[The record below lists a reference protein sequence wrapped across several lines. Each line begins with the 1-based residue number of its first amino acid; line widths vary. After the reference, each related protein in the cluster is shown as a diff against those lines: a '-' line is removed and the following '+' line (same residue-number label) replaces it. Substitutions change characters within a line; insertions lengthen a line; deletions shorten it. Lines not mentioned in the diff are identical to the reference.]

1 MSYAS
6 GKHAYGISDRSGRRY
21 RLREMKTEWT
31 GAKVGPDE
39 FEPKH
44 PQLFPPRLLPD
55 PQALRGPRPET
66 ELAEQRSIQYGFN
79 PVGFREIPGITPPNV
94 LVAEG
99 QVGSVSVVTGNVLV
113 TLTGLAA
120 TASVGSVVIPQSESV
135 TLTGLSSTLSVGSVI
150 ISTPSA
156 SGISSTAS
164 VGTVTVTGDSS
175 VTVTGLSSTASVGT
189 AVAGDITAA
198 VTGLSSTASVG
209 TVTVSADSTFTLTGL
224 GATGSVGSVTVS
236 ISASSWALASGSW
249 SDSGVWDDYASWNDG
264 S

>member
-1 MSYAS
+1 M
-6 GKHAYGISDRSGRRY
+6 
-21 RLREMKTEWT
+21 
-31 GAKVGPDE
+31 
-39 FEPKH
+39 
-44 PQLFPPRLLPD
+44 
-55 PQALRGPRPET
+55 
-66 ELAEQRSIQYGFN
+66 
-79 PVGFREIPGITPPNV
+79 GFREIPGITPPNV
-94 LVAEG
+94 LIAEG

-120 TASVGSVVIPQSESV
+120 TASV
-135 TLTGLSSTLSVGSVI
+135 I

-156 SGISSTAS
+156 SGVSSTAS

-189 AVAGDITAA
+189 AIAGDITAA

-236 ISASSWALASGSW
+236 ISTSSWALASGSW